1 MNDGAYVLN
10 LNDKNSKGTYWF
22 SLFIDRITAVYF
34 DPFGI
39 EYIPQGVLKKSRINQ
54 LLTIYLACKAM
65 NLLCVDFIALLS

>member
-10 LNDKNSKGTYWF
+10 LNDKNSKGTY
-22 SLFIDRITAVYF
+22 SLFVDRITAVYF

-54 LLTIYLACKAM
+54 LLTIYLAYKAM